1 MILFSSLNKIQNM
14 EKSDILEIL
23 YDWNFWKKELD
34 AGKKRKNYTNRCLE
48 FLKTNIVVAIIG
60 VRRSGKSYVMRQAI
74 KELINNG
81 IKRKNIL
88 MINFEDR
95 RFMEFYPGIIDEI
108 YETYLEVINPDEV
121 PFIFLD
127 EVHNVPNWERWVR
140 TMHELK
146 SAKLIISGSSSKLLS
161 GELATVLTGRHL
173 DVFTFPLG
181 FNEFLYFKNL
191 EIRDELDK
199 IANKLKIRRL
209 FDEYIEFGGFP
220 EVILSDNKKELL
232 LTYFDDIL
240 TKDIERQYKLKKSEK
255 LRMLARFYLTNVS
268 NLVTFNS
275 LAKFLDTSTVTVG
288 KFSSYLEEANLIF
301 FVKRFSFKFK
311 EQEKAPR
318 KVYSVDTGLS
328 NAVGF
333 KFSSNPGKILEN
345 IVAIELRK
353 KEVSDVNTEIYYW
366 HSPQHEEVD
375 FVVKRGFLVEQLI
388 QVCWNMDNYKTK
400 ERETKSLLKASAEL
414 KCDNL
419 LILTHNKEGEEI
431 INDKAIKFMSLGG
444 WLQKT
449 EQV

>member
-1 MILFSSLNKIQNM
+1 M

-23 YDWNFWKKELD
+23 YDWNFWKKELCT
-34 AGKKRKNYTNRCLE
+34 GKKRENYTNRCIK

-60 VRRSGKSYVMRQAI
+60 VRRSGKSYIMRQVIRALIENNI
-74 KELINNG
+74 KS
-81 IKRKNIL
+81 KNLL
-88 MINFEDR
+88 MINFEDKR
-95 RFMEFYPGIIDEI
+95 IVDFYPGLIDEI
-108 YETYLEVINPDEV
+108 YKTYMEILNPDEI

-146 SAKLIISGSSSKLLS
+146 KAKIVISGSSSKLLS

-173 DVFTFPLG
+173 DIFTFPLG
-181 FNEFLYFKNL
+181 FEEFLHFRNL
-191 EIRDELDK
+191 EIKDELDV
-199 IANKLKIRRL
+199 IANKIEIQRFLN
-209 FDEYIEFGGFP
+209 EYFEFGGFP

-240 TKDIERQYKLKKSEK
+240 TKDIEKRYKLKKSEK
-255 LRMLARFYLTNVS
+255 LRMLARFYMTNIS

-301 FVKRFSFKFK
+301 FVKRFSFKIK

-318 KVYSVDTGLS
+318 KIYSIDTGLS

-333 KFSSNPGKILEN
+333 KFTSNYGKILEN

-353 KEVSDVNTEIYYW
+353 KEVEDKNTKIYYW
-366 HSPQHEEVD
+366 YNQQHEEVD
-375 FVVKRGFLVEQLI
+375 FVIKNGLNVEQLI
-388 QVCWNMDNYKTK
+388 QVCWNINDYKTK
-400 ERETKSLLKASAEL
+400 EKEIKALLKASDEL
-414 KCDNL
+414 KCDDL
-419 LILTHNKEGEEI
+419 LIVNQDKEGKETI
-431 INDKAIKFMSLGG
+431 KNKKINYISLATWLLKIKHNLKF
-444 WLQKT
+444 
-449 EQV
+449 